1 MNIILSLIKFFVV
14 IYKSRQIFKIQ
25 EILFIILYI
34 IFFNIVCICIFLIF
48 YYISLNVF
56 STVRHINIILSRILS
71 EYKSSKADISL
82 NNAHIK

>member
-14 IYKSRQIFKIQ
+14 IDKSRQIFKIQ

-34 IFFNIVCICIFLIF
+34 IFFNIVCICIF